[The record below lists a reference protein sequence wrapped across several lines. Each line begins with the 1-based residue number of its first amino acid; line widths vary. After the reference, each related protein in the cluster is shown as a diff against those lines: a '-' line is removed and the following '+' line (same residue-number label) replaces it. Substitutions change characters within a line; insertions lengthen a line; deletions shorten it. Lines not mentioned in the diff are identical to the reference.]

1 MPKNFTLTEKWLGN
15 PGSRVASADI
25 GVAFGRGLG
34 HLLEHFKLCRYKLEG
49 FFNVPVGS
57 RILESALMLHLLR
70 RTGGDLAW
78 QRQLQ
83 DYLCVKLHEADPV
96 SAMAAK
102 AVLKLP
108 SGIEPS
114 AAVAAIAKSAEY
126 GLQRKRALLTML
138 LVELGV
144 IPFADAR
151 ILPQEYT
158 VGAAHRFSRL
168 YAAAL
173 RVMHCRYQP
182 LDIANDLEFLT
193 GAQSANGSWEQQVLI
208 TLVVLLAVGAAHPA
222 FERGFC
228 YLQSVRRNDGGMPFI
243 DNQDIWVSCVAGL
256 ALQAAD
262 CGAQPE
268 IHDQLAQ
275 FIVNRQHENGGW
287 SFTDGVTQ
295 TDTDVTANCVQML
308 CQHNGARYAVNIQRA
323 LHYLARLQRPD
334 GGYPTY
340 EREGE
345 SEATMTANVLLAQNL
360 AATHDPDLSAKML
373 QAARYLANRQR
384 PDGSFEMSWSR
395 SEAYSIFRVLW
406 ALDVYPRTQLA
417 LSQSGLFNRSFNR
430 LIQTQRPD
438 GGWGQSPGLASDA
451 LSTAYAV
458 GALCLLSRQHL
469 MEPHTISR
477 AVAFLLS
484 QQDPETGAFYS
495 VPDVAGP
502 RPIPFNT
509 PLLSTIWCL
518 LALSFVE
525 SRTSLFEGKPTHGLN
540 AGSV

>member
-1 MPKNFTLTEKWLGN
+1 MLENFAATEKWLGN
-15 PGSRVASADI
+15 SGSRVASADI
-25 GVAFGRGLG
+25 GMAYGRGLR
-34 HLLEHFKLCRYKLEG
+34 HLLAHFKPCRSKLEG
-49 FFNVPVGS
+49 FFNVPVSS

-70 RTGGDLAW
+70 RTGGDPAW

-83 DYLCVKLHEADPV
+83 DYLRAKLHGADPV
-96 SAMAAK
+96 SAIAAK

-108 SGIEPS
+108 SGVEPS
-114 AAVAAIAKSAEY
+114 AAVAAVAHSAEY
-126 GLQRKRALLTML
+126 GLQRKRAMLTML
-138 LVELGV
+138 LIELGV
-144 IPFADAR
+144 IPFADAG

-158 VGAAHRFSRL
+158 IGAAHRFSRL

-173 RVMHCRYQP
+173 RVMHSRYQP
-182 LDIANDLEFLT
+182 LDIASDLEFLT
-193 GAQSANGSWEQQVLI
+193 DTQSANGSWEQQVLI

-222 FERGFC
+222 FERGFR
-228 YLQSVRRNDGGMPFI
+228 YLQSVRRDDGGMPFI

-256 ALQAAD
+256 ALQAAG
-262 CGAQPE
+262 CRARPE
-268 IHDQLAQ
+268 VHDQLAQ
-275 FIVNRQHENGGW
+275 FIVKRQHENGGW

-295 TDTDVTANCVQML
+295 TDTDVTANSVQML
-308 CQHNGARYAVNIQRA
+308 CQRNDARYAASIQRA
-323 LHYLARLQRPD
+323 LHYLSRLQRAD

-345 SEATMTANVLLAQNL
+345 SEATMTANVLLAQSL
-360 AATHDPDLSAKML
+360 AATHNPGLSPKML
-373 QAARYLANRQR
+373 HAALFLANRQR

-406 ALDVYPRTQLA
+406 ALDVYSRTELA
-417 LSQSGLFNRSFNR
+417 LPLSCLFTRSFDR
-430 LIQTQRPD
+430 LVQTQHPD

-458 GALCLLSRQHL
+458 GALCLLRRQHL
-469 MEPHTISR
+469 MEPQRISR

-484 QQDPETGAFYS
+484 RQDPETGAFYS

-525 SRTSLFEGKPTHGLN
+525 PRISLSEESQCV
-540 AGSV
+540 A

>member
-1 MPKNFTLTEKWLGN
+1 MSQNFTSTETWLGN
-15 PGSRVASADI
+15 AGFRVASTDI
-25 GVAFGRGLG
+25 GVAHGRGLR
-34 HLLEHFKLCRYKLEG
+34 HLLAHFKIFRYKVEG
-49 FFNVPVGS
+49 FFNGPVSS

-70 RTGGDLAW
+70 RTGEDPVW

-83 DYLCVKLHEADPV
+83 DYLCVKLHGADPV
-96 SAMAAK
+96 SAIAAK

-108 SGIEPS
+108 LGVEPC
-114 AAVAAIAKSAEY
+114 AAVSAIANSAEY
-126 GLQRKRALLTML
+126 GLRRKRALLAML
-138 LVELGV
+138 LVELGAV
-144 IPFADAR
+144 PFANAG

-158 VGAAHRFSRL
+158 IGAVHRFSQL

-182 LDIANDLEFLT
+182 LDIANDLDFLT
-193 GAQSANGSWEQQVLI
+193 STQSANGSWEQQVLI
-208 TLVVLLAVGAAHPA
+208 TLVVLLAIGAAHPA
-222 FERGFC
+222 FERGFR
-228 YLQSVRRNDGGMPFI
+228 YLQTVRRDDGGMPFI
-243 DNQDIWVSCVAGL
+243 DNQDIWVSCIAGL
-256 ALQAAD
+256 VLQAAD
-262 CGAQPE
+262 RRVRPE
-268 IHDQLAQ
+268 VHEQLAQ
-275 FIVNRQHENGGW
+275 FIINRQHKNGGW

-295 TDTDVTANCVQML
+295 TDTDVTANCVQLL
-308 CQHNGARYAVNIQRA
+308 CQHNSARYAVSIQRA
-323 LHYLARLQRPD
+323 LHYLASLQRPD

-345 SEATMTANVLLAQNL
+345 SEATMTANVLLAQSL
-360 AATHDPDLSAKML
+360 AATHVQDLSAKMVH
-373 QAARYLANRQR
+373 AARYLANRQR

-406 ALDVYPRTQLA
+406 ALDVYPRTELA
-417 LSQSGLFNRSFNR
+417 LRPSYLFTRSFNR
-430 LIQTQRPD
+430 LVQTQHPD

-451 LSTAYAV
+451 LSTSYAV
-458 GALCLLSRQHL
+458 GALCLLSQQRL
-469 MEPHTISR
+469 MEPHRISR

-484 QQDPETGAFYS
+484 RQDLETGAFYS

-525 SRTSLFEGKPTHGLN
+525 TRISLFEESKR
-540 AGSV
+540 AA